1 MLFACLQATPTMTR
15 KDLIKPF
22 QVPLLSKISEK
33 LRSLTG
39 AESKQESIQL
49 AVMDFLERKGAESP
63 KQPVQIEEGGIIDI
77 YQVPLTVG
85 MGEALQK
92 HTGAKVAHKSIQIA
106 VIDFIKN
113 KESEPNDNENKT
125 N

>member
-1 MLFACLQATPTMTR
+1 MTR

-22 QVPLLSKISEK
+22 QVPLLSRLAEK
-33 LRSLTG
+33 LRALTG

-63 KQPVQIEEGGIIDI
+63 RQPVKVEEGDIIDI

-85 MGEALQK
+85 MGESLQK
-92 HTGAKVAHKSIQIA
+92 HTGAKVSHKSIQIA

-113 KESEPNDNENKT
+113 KEETKDEKI
-125 N
+125 